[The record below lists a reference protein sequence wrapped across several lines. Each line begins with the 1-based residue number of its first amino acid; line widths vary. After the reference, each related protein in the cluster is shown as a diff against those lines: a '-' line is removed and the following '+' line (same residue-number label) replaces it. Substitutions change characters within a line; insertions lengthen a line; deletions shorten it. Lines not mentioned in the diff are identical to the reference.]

1 MTQVSKYP
9 ISKEIADRI
18 FEIFVQAIIGLDNKK
33 DTEEFLDNLLSPI
46 ERVMLVKRLSIAFL
60 LEKGYSH
67 RDISKILRVSLPT
80 VVSVNSSR
88 LYGSKGYL
96 KVVNK
101 ILKEEKFDELVN
113 KILLSA
119 VSVPAKAT
127 KGGSGWRYL
136 KEELEKNKKKTGFS
150 V

>member
-18 FEIFVQAIIGLDNKK
+18 FEIFVKAIIGLDNKE
-33 DTEEFLDNLLSPI
+33 DTQDFLDNLLSPI

-80 VVSVNSSR
+80 VVSVNYSR
-88 LYGSKGYL
+88 VYGSKGYL

-101 ILKEEKFDELVN
+101 ILKEEKFDELVS
-113 KILLSA
+113 KILISF
-119 VSVPAKAT
+119 VSMPAKVS

-136 KEELEKNKKKTGFS
+136 KEELEKNKKKKTSF
-150 V
+150 